1 MKLPNREKAYIPVEK
16 LNDYLLSNTHPVGRL
31 KAKFFNSLG
40 FSSINIGALE
50 QRILGIAYFEEVESV
65 ITSPHGTKYIID
77 GLLQGTIGIQ
87 ARIRTVWIIDIGE
100 ERPRFVTAYP
110 A

>member
-16 LNDYLLSNTHPVGRL
+16 L
-31 KAKFFNSLG
+31 
-40 FSSINIGALE
+40 
-50 QRILGIAYFEEVESV
+50 EVESV